1 MSPTEFNYLKSIFN
15 TVKLKGDVL
24 RLLHFSPGASALQE
38 TLTDHRK
45 KSFGLL
51 VQGPVVQSWV
61 SLTPG

>member
-24 RLLHFSPGASALQE
+24 RLLYFSPGASALQE
-38 TLTDHRK
+38 TLTDHHK

-61 SLTPG
+61 SFTLG